1 LTGATEDSE
10 ALRYDSAPQRRERIM
25 DLVRDKGYYAL
36 TDLGRELGV
45 SEMTVRRDVAKLAEQ
60 GLVRV
65 VHGGVSAVTD
75 LFAPVEFRFRSHQH
89 TAAKRAIA
97 DYALT
102 LLEPGSVVGLD
113 AGTTVLEVARRMPAD
128 RNLTVVTHSLPVMGL
143 VAHRPGIQLIGIGGV
158 FLPQV
163 QAFSG
168 SLALRS
174 LSQLRIQVLV
184 MGAAAIRGRSVR
196 STNSFEAEMKQAL
209 MAAADTTVVLA
220 DSSKFEYSTLMM
232 VAELSQVGVLVTD
245 DQLSATARQEVAD
258 AGVQLVIVPSAVR
271 DREAG
276 RGAPPGAADGP
287 GGTRPSPQATEG
299 GP

>member
-1 LTGATEDSE
+1 VTGEIEDSE
-10 ALRYDSAPQRRERIM
+10 ALRYDSAPERRELIM
-25 DLVRDKGYYAL
+25 DLVREKGYYAL
-36 TDLGRELGV
+36 TDLGRVFGV

-97 DYALT
+97 DHALT
-102 LLEPGSVVGLD
+102 LLRPGSVVGLD
-113 AGTTVLEVARRMPAD
+113 AGTTVLEVARRLPGD

-143 VAHRPGIQLIGIGGV
+143 CAHRQGVQLMGIGGV

-174 LSQLRIQVLV
+174 LAQLRIQTLV
-184 MGAAAIRGRSVR
+184 MGAAAIRDGSIR
-196 STNSFEAEMKQAL
+196 STNSFEAEMKQAF

-220 DSSKFEYSTLMM
+220 DSSKFEYWTLMM
-232 VAELSQVGVLVTD
+232 VAELSQVSVLVTD
-245 DQLSATARQEVAD
+245 DQISAAARAEVARS
-258 AGVQLVIVPSAVR
+258 GVQLVVVPSGPGP
-271 DREAG
+271 REAG
-276 RGAPPGAADGP
+276 ASGTPEDGDEP
-287 GGTRPSPQATEG
+287 GGISRLPRTERRER
-299 GP
+299 